1 MVSEVWQYITAS
13 GVLVTL
19 MTAIITKVVNRR
31 FDEIELREKNRARLE
46 KIMILRAD
54 KMSEMVE
61 LMAKK
66 LHDGGIINGDLAELE
81 HSFLLVDKD
90 YEDYLRDL
98 LSREMK

>member
-1 MVSEVWQYITAS
+1 MASEVWQYITAS

-19 MTAIITKVVNRR
+19 MTAIVTKVVNRR
-31 FDEIELREKNRARLE
+31 FDEIESREKNRARLE

-66 LHDGGIINGDLAELE
+66 LHDGGIINGDLEELE
-81 HSFLLVDKD
+81 HTFQLVDKD

>member
-1 MVSEVWQYITAS
+1 MLSEVWQYITAS

-31 FDEIELREKNRARLE
+31 FDEIESREKNRARLE

-66 LHDGGIINGDLAELE
+66 LHDGGIINGDLEELE
-81 HSFLLVDKD
+81 HTFQLVDKD